1 MTVSI
6 GNRAAEAISP
16 KPSSSGE
23 RQGNVGA
30 DPDRAEGDPNTR
42 PQYPTPIP
50 DPNTRP
56 QGHGNPEAERVNRS
70 IRHLASLDGHRD
82 QRRLRHGR
90 AESQREG
97 EDHEPGEA
105 APAGEGV
112 GQLLPD
118 REQSHVEAEDK
129 ERES

>member
-42 PQYPTPIP
+42 PQ
-50 DPNTRP
+50 
-56 QGHGNPEAERVNRS
+56 GHGNPEAERINRS
-70 IRHLASLDGHRD
+70 TRHLASLGGHRD